1 MPAES
6 RSLEGTVVAITGASS
21 GIGRE
26 AARLL
31 VEAGAK
37 VALGARRLDRLNA
50 LVDELGAENAL
61 AVEMD
66 VTSPQANN
74 DFIAKTLGAF
84 GRLDSVVANAG
95 LGHYGGI
102 SDNSDADM
110 ANMINVNFAGTVWTV
125 RAAVPELRKAGGGD
139 IIIVASVAGLRG
151 DANEAVYAGTKFAQ
165 GGLAGAMDRELTRE
179 GIRVTALCPAGV
191 NTEFA
196 IGSGRAEG
204 DPVLET
210 FLHPADVAFQI
221 VTALQQPRRLR
232 TTLWAMWPMPYS
244 S

>member
-1 MPAES
+1 VPAES
-6 RSLEGTVVAITGASS
+6 RSLNGNVIAITGASS

-26 AARLL
+26 TARLL

-37 VALGARRLDRLNA
+37 VALGARRIDRLNA
-50 LVDELGAENAL
+50 LVEEFGSDNAL

-66 VTSPQANN
+66 VTSPQDNN
-74 DFIAKTLGAF
+74 DFIAQTLGKF

-102 SDNSDADM
+102 CDNSDADV
-110 ANMINVNFAGTVWTV
+110 ANMINVNYTGTVWTV

-139 IIIVASVAGLRG
+139 VVIVASVAGLRG

-165 GGLAGAMDRELTRE
+165 VGLAGSMDRELSPE
-179 GIRVTALCPAGV
+179 GIRVTAICPAGV

-196 IGSGRAEG
+196 IGAGRTEG
-204 DPVLET
+204 DPALDT
-210 FLHPADVAFQI
+210 FLRPADVAFQI

-232 TTLWAMWPMPYS
+232 TSLWTIWPMPYS